1 MVIAVKIINE
11 NIDKP
16 VAIKLS
22 LVIIVCI
29 DSTIKYINIGNDD
42 TNVALFLLLF
52 PRKLFFFQ
60 ILASLVKISGQK
72 LIIIITITYCSFLKV
87 MSLLLHYSNTVNTV
101 IKITRKL
108 T

>member
-42 TNVALFLLLF
+42 TNIALFLLLF
-52 PRKLFFFQ
+52 PRKLF
-60 ILASLVKISGQK
+60 
-72 LIIIITITYCSFLKV
+72 SFK
-87 MSLLLHYSNTVNTV
+87 Y
-101 IKITRKL
+101 
-108 T
+108 

>member
-29 DSTIKYINIGNDD
+29 DSTIKYITIGNDD
-42 TNVALFLLLF
+42 TNVAWTICYGYYNYKFLPTNF
-52 PRKLFFFQ
+52 
-60 ILASLVKISGQK
+60 
-72 LIIIITITYCSFLKV
+72 Y
-87 MSLLLHYSNTVNTV
+87 
-101 IKITRKL
+101 
-108 T
+108 